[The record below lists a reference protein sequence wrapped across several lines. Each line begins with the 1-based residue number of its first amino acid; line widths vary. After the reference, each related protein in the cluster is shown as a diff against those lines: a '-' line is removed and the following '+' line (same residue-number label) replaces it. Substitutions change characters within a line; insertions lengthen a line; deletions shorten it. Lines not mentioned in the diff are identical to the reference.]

1 MNSINLIWRLDRAEY
16 VIARLDLAI
25 VDHTL
30 RNERPRCDEIL
41 THEGLDAICSLTCGP
56 IGVERDHGDILCARI
71 TDDFVQT
78 RVGDRYRDPS
88 DIARNGCVHLIDNR
102 RVIVITILDLKLEA
116 SHSGGGLRSVDGRH
130 KEKVAGTA
138 LNLEQDRA
146 SANVSTSAEA
156 GAARPGSIG
165 ATTAAGR

>member
-1 MNSINLIWRLDRAEY
+1 M
-16 VIARLDLAI
+16 IAWLDLAI
-25 VDHTL
+25 VDHAL
-30 RNERPRCDEIL
+30 SDECPGQDEIL
-41 THEGLDAICSLTCGP
+41 THEGLDAVCSLTCGS
-56 IGVERDHGDILCARI
+56 IGVECDHGDVLCARI
-71 TDDFVQT
+71 ADDFVQT
-78 RVGDRYRDPS
+78 CVGDRYRDPS
-88 DIARNGCVHLIDNR
+88 DIARNGCVHLIDDR

-146 SANVSTSAEA
+146 SANVSASAEA